1 MRVSDV
7 KREYQLQ
14 EWSGML
20 RECKESGL
28 TVKNWCAERGIT
40 EHAYYYR
47 LRKLRQAACDALQQ
61 AQPEL
66 CLKFRFLW
74 CKRNLR
80 QLHRLRLLQCV
91 TSSPAKLPQ
100 TVIIRML
107 RDAALRTH
115 QFFTVSPLSLRS
127 RSIPLHSCS

>member
-61 AQPEL
+61 AQPV
-66 CLKFRFLW
+66 
-74 CKRNLR
+74 
-80 QLHRLRLLQCV
+80 QLAEFPLTPKEPEFQAQLRLRTQAGTLEIGNADREVLDHV
-91 TSSPAKLPQ
+91 LR
-100 TVIIRML
+100 VML
-107 RDAALRTH
+107 HAE
-115 QFFTVSPLSLRS
+115 
-127 RSIPLHSCS
+127 

>member
-28 TVKNWCAERGIT
+28 TVKNWCADT

-66 CLKFRFLW
+66 CLKFRFL
-74 CKRNLR
+74 
-80 QLHRLRLLQCV
+80 
-91 TSSPAKLPQ
+91 
-100 TVIIRML
+100 
-107 RDAALRTH
+107 
-115 QFFTVSPLSLRS
+115 
-127 RSIPLHSCS
+127 

>member
-28 TVKNWCAERGIT
+28 TVKNWCTERGIT

-61 AQPEL
+61 AQPVQLAEL
-66 CLKFRFLW
+66 PLIPKEPEF
-74 CKRNLR
+74 
-80 QLHRLRLLQCV
+80 QAQLRLTTQAGTLEIGNADREV
-91 TSSPAKLPQ
+91 LDH
-100 TVIIRML
+100 VLRVML
-107 RDAALRTH
+107 HAE
-115 QFFTVSPLSLRS
+115 
-127 RSIPLHSCS
+127 

>member
-20 RECKESGL
+20 REGKESGL

-47 LRKLRQAACDALQQ
+47 LR
-61 AQPEL
+61 
-66 CLKFRFLW
+66 
-74 CKRNLR
+74 
-80 QLHRLRLLQCV
+80 
-91 TSSPAKLPQ
+91 T
-100 TVIIRML
+100 
-107 RDAALRTH
+107 
-115 QFFTVSPLSLRS
+115 
-127 RSIPLHSCS
+127 

>member
-1 MRVSDV
+1 MRVSEV

-14 EWSGML
+14 EWRGML

-61 AQPEL
+61 AQPVQLAAIPLTPKETEL
-66 CLKFRFLW
+66 GA
-74 CKRNLR
+74 
-80 QLHRLRLLQCV
+80 QLRLTTQAGTLEIANADREV
-91 TSSPAKLPQ
+91 LDH
-100 TVIIRML
+100 VLRVML
-107 RDAALRTH
+107 HAE
-115 QFFTVSPLSLRS
+115 
-127 RSIPLHSCS
+127 

>member
-7 KREYQLQ
+7 KREYQLR

-61 AQPEL
+61 AQPV
-66 CLKFRFLW
+66 
-74 CKRNLR
+74 
-80 QLHRLRLLQCV
+80 QL
-91 TSSPAKLPQ
+91 AE
-100 TVIIRML
+100 
-107 RDAALRTH
+107 
-115 QFFTVSPLSLRS
+115 
-127 RSIPLHSCS
+127 IPLYTKGTGISGTAPAENPGRHTGDCERRP

>member
-20 RECKESGL
+20 RERKESGL
-28 TVKNWCAERGIT
+28 TVRDWCAERGIT

-66 CLKFRFLW
+66 CLKFRFL
-74 CKRNLR
+74 
-80 QLHRLRLLQCV
+80 
-91 TSSPAKLPQ
+91 
-100 TVIIRML
+100 
-107 RDAALRTH
+107 
-115 QFFTVSPLSLRS
+115 
-127 RSIPLHSCS
+127 

>member
-47 LRKLRQAACDALQQ
+47 LRKLRRAACDALQQ
-61 AQPEL
+61 TQPV
-66 CLKFRFLW
+66 
-74 CKRNLR
+74 
-80 QLHRLRLLQCV
+80 QL
-91 TSSPAKLPQ
+91 AE
-100 TVIIRML
+100 
-107 RDAALRTH
+107 
-115 QFFTVSPLSLRS
+115 
-127 RSIPLHSCS
+127 IPLDGFKITPLFVFLGYFFLYFSAFIV

>member
-7 KREYQLQ
+7 KREYQLR

-28 TVKNWCAERGIT
+28 TVKNWCSERGIT

-61 AQPEL
+61 AQPV
-66 CLKFRFLW
+66 
-74 CKRNLR
+74 
-80 QLHRLRLLQCV
+80 QLAEIPLAPKEAEFQAQLRLTTKAGTLDIANAGREV
-91 TSSPAKLPQ
+91 LDH
-100 TVIIRML
+100 VLRVML
-107 RDAALRTH
+107 HAE
-115 QFFTVSPLSLRS
+115 
-127 RSIPLHSCS
+127 